1 MDLGHRVRDL
11 RNAQHLNQGEL
22 AARASI
28 ARNTL
33 NRIENGHLMP
43 TAPVI
48 GRLAE
53 ALDVDPGELFKE
65 PVLAAGKAEAPT
77 SGPATGLAEVGAEKR
92 VRELIVSLPYTH
104 EMQAEAFRM
113 ALNRLVIARDDYAA
127 ALEEGSRVVLRDD
140 GERIEIFLEAPS
152 SGASA

>member
-11 RNAQHLNQGEL
+11 RNARHLSQIEL
-22 AARASI
+22 AARAGV

-65 PVLAAGKAEAPT
+65 PVLAAGKAE
-77 SGPATGLAEVGAEKR
+77 VGAEKR

-113 ALNRLVIARDDYAA
+113 ALKRLVIARDDYAA